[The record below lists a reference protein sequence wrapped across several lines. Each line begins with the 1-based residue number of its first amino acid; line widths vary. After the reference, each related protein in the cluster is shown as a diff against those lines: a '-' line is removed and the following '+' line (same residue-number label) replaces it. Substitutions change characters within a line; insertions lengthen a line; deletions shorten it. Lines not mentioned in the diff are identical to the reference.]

1 MDIELQIEGQHC
13 SGTMGNPDVCGHKY
27 QPCVYVGI
35 GKHVQSLYPQGAH
48 KILMYVDI
56 SISCISMWI

>member
-1 MDIELQIEGQHC
+1 MDINLHIQGAHG
-13 SGTMGNPDVCGHKY
+13 SGTMDNPDACGHKY